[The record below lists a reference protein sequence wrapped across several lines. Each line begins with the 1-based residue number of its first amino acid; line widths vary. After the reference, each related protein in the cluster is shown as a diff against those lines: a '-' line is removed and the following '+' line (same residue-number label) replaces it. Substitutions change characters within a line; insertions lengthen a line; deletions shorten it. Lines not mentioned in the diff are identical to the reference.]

1 MIMLVIN
8 IQRGQFTNVCAIYKL
23 YFDNDSRF
31 YIGSTN
37 DLQERLQAHT
47 RAVNKQKHFNRYF
60 QRLCLKLGI
69 ENLKY
74 EILAKCPQEY
84 LLKME
89 QWFVDKL
96 KPELNLAEIVG
107 RPPVNRKRG
116 YKMSE
121 EAKRNISK
129 AKTGQKIDR
138 SNYTHSEETLQ
149 KISNSLKGRVITD
162 EWKQRMKEAKANGGK
177 YSKLT
182 IEQVKEIKSL
192 VGNKTDK
199 EIAELFSC
207 SRATINQIKNN
218 KIWKEV

>member
-1 MIMLVIN
+1 MLLTN
-8 IQRGQFTNVCAIYKL
+8 IQIGQFTNICGIYKL
-23 YFDNDSRF
+23 YFDNDNRF

-47 RAVNKQKHFNRYF
+47 RAINKQKHFNRYF

-69 ENLKY
+69 KNLKY

-89 QWFVDKL
+89 QWFIDKL
-96 KPELNLAEIVG
+96 KPELNLAKTVG
-107 RPPVNRKRG
+107 RPPANRKRG

-121 EAKRNISK
+121 EAKQNISK

-138 SNYTHSEETLQ
+138 SNYTHSEETLN
-149 KISNSLKGRVITD
+149 KISQSLKGRVITE
-162 EWKQRMKEAKANGGK
+162 EWRQKMRDAKTNGGK
-177 YSKLT
+177 YSKLNT
-182 IEQVKEIKSL
+182 EQVKEIKSL
-192 VGNKTDK
+192 VGTKTDK
-199 EIAELFSC
+199 EISELFNC

-218 KIWKEV
+218 KIWKEI

>member
-1 MIMLVIN
+1 MLVAN
-8 IQRGQFTNVCAIYKL
+8 IQRGQYTNVCGIYKL

-47 RAVNKQKHFNRYF
+47 RAVNKQKHFNKYF

-69 ENLKY
+69 ENIKY

-89 QWFVDKL
+89 QWFIDKL
-96 KPELNLAEIVG
+96 KPELNLAEKVG
-107 RPPVNRKRG
+107 RPPINRKRG

-121 EAKRNISK
+121 EAKQNISK

-138 SNYTHSEETLQ
+138 SNYTHSEETLN
-149 KISNSLKGRVITD
+149 KISQSLKGRVITE
-162 EWKQRMKEAKANGGK
+162 EWKQKMREAKAKGGK

-182 IEQVKEIKSL
+182 IEQVKEIKLL
-192 VGNKTDK
+192 VGTKTDK
-199 EIAELFSC
+199 EISELFSC
-207 SRATINQIKNN
+207 SRATVNQIKNN

>member
-1 MIMLVIN
+1 MLLTN
-8 IQRGQFTNVCAIYKL
+8 IQRGQFTNICGIYKL
-23 YFDNDSRF
+23 YFDNDNRF

-47 RAVNKQKHFNRYF
+47 RAINKQKHFNRYF
-60 QRLCLKLGI
+60 QRLCLKLGV

-89 QWFVDKL
+89 QWFIDKL
-96 KPELNLAEIVG
+96 KPELNLAKTVG
-107 RPPVNRKRG
+107 RPPANRKRG

-121 EAKRNISK
+121 EAKQNISK

-138 SNYTHSEETLQ
+138 SNYTHSEETLN
-149 KISNSLKGRVITD
+149 KISQSLKGRVITE
-162 EWKQRMKEAKANGGK
+162 EWRQKMRDAKTNGGK
-177 YSKLT
+177 YSKLNT
-182 IEQVKEIKSL
+182 EQVKEIKSL
-192 VGNKTDK
+192 VGTKTDK
-199 EIAELFSC
+199 EISELFNC

-218 KIWKEV
+218 KIWKEI

>member
-1 MIMLVIN
+1 MFIKD
-8 IQRGQFTNVCAIYKL
+8 IQRGQYTNVCGIYKL
-23 YFDNDSRF
+23 YFENDSRF

-47 RAVNKQKHFNRYF
+47 RAVNKQKHFNIYF

-69 ENLKY
+69 ENLKF
-74 EILAKCPQEY
+74 ELLIKCPQDY
-84 LLKME
+84 LLKAE
-89 QWFVDKL
+89 QWFVNKL

-107 RPPVNRKRG
+107 RPPANRKRG

-121 EAKRNISK
+121 EVKQNISK

-138 SNYTHSEETLQ
+138 SNYTHSEETLN
-149 KISNSLKGRVITD
+149 KISQSLKGRVITED
-162 EWKQRMKEAKANGGK
+162 WRQKMRKAKANGGK

-182 IEQVKEIKSL
+182 IEQVKEIKLL
-192 VGNKTDK
+192 VGTKTDK
-199 EIAELFSC
+199 EISELFNC
-207 SRATINQIKNN
+207 SRATVNQIKNN

>member
-1 MIMLVIN
+1 MLVAN
-8 IQRGQFTNVCAIYKL
+8 TQRGQYTNVCGIYKL

-37 DLQERLQAHT
+37 DLQERLQAHI
-47 RAVNKQKHFNRYF
+47 RAVNKQKHFNIYF
-60 QRLCLKLGI
+60 QHLCLKLGI

-96 KPELNLAEIVG
+96 KPKLNLAEIVG
-107 RPPVNRKRG
+107 RPPANRKRG
-116 YKMSE
+116 YEMSE
-121 EAKRNISK
+121 EAKQNISK

-138 SNYTHSEETLQ
+138 SNYIHSEETLS
-149 KISNSLKGRVITD
+149 KISQSLKGRVITE
-162 EWKQRMKEAKANGGK
+162 EWKQKMREAKANGGK

-182 IEQVKEIKSL
+182 VEQVKEIKLL
-192 VGNKTDK
+192 VGTRPDK
-199 EIAELFSC
+199 EISELFSC

>member
-1 MIMLVIN
+1 MLVNN
-8 IQRGQFTNVCAIYKL
+8 IERGQYTNVCGIYKL
-23 YFDNDSRF
+23 YFDNDNRF

-37 DLQERLQAHT
+37 DLQERIQAHV
-47 RAVNKQKHFNRYF
+47 RAIKKQKHFNIYF

-89 QWFVDKL
+89 QWFIDKL
-96 KPELNLAEIVG
+96 KPELNLAKTVG
-107 RPPVNRKRG
+107 RPPVNRRRG

-121 EAKRNISK
+121 EAKQNISK
-129 AKTGQKIDR
+129 AKTGKKVDR
-138 SNYTHSEETLQ
+138 SNYTHSEETLN
-149 KISNSLKGRVITD
+149 KISQSLKGRIITD
-162 EWKQRMKEAKANGGK
+162 EWKQKMREAKTNGGK

-182 IEQVKEIKSL
+182 IEQVKEIKLL
-192 VGNKTDK
+192 VGSKTDR
-199 EIAELFSC
+199 EISELFNC

>member
-1 MIMLVIN
+1 MLVIN

>member
-1 MIMLVIN
+1 MLVAN
-8 IQRGQFTNVCAIYKL
+8 IQRGQYTNVCGIYKL

-47 RAVNKQKHFNRYF
+47 RAVNKQKHFNKYF

-69 ENLKY
+69 ENIKY

-89 QWFVDKL
+89 QWFIDKL
-96 KPELNLAEIVG
+96 KPELNLAEKVG
-107 RPPVNRKRG
+107 RPPINRKRG

-121 EAKRNISK
+121 EAKQNISK
-129 AKTGQKIDR
+129 AKTGKKVDR
-138 SNYTHSEETLQ
+138 SNYTHSEETLN
-149 KISNSLKGRVITD
+149 KISQSLKGRVITE
-162 EWKQRMKEAKANGGK
+162 EWKQKMREAKAKGGK

-182 IEQVKEIKSL
+182 IEQVKEIKLL
-192 VGNKTDK
+192 VGTKTDK
-199 EIAELFSC
+199 EISELFSC
-207 SRATINQIKNN
+207 SRATVNQIKNN